1 MARILIP
8 FLINLIFTN
17 LLLGDVI
24 SSQVDEPS
32 YKLPVEAK
40 PNFYELDLTVNLN
53 SNLSETDFKFT
64 GEVKIY
70 IVAEIQDAQSIT
82 LNMKNLTVKNITL
95 HDLNKTAIKV
105 NSFTSDEVHEFLII
119 TLDDKLKKGNQYL
132 LTVSYSGVVND
143 QLTGFYRSR
152 SADKNGNLTYV
163 AATIFE
169 PTGARLAFP
178 CWDEPAFKARFN
190 ISITHPK
197 SYHAISNMPPL
208 PVEEPKV
215 KNDMKTTKFK
225 TTPRISTYLVAF
237 IVSKYECNE
246 DGMFRV
252 CTKPQAVNQTHYA
265 LEKSKELLDALN
277 EYTAINFTH
286 YIPKM
291 DQVSLEDFPPGAM
304 ENWGLV
310 TYMESALLYQD
321 GVTTTYM
328 KQSITMIIAHEFAHQ
343 WFGNLVS
350 PEWWTWIWLNEGFA
364 EYFQYIIT
372 HKVQPEWRL
381 DEVFVFDNIQ
391 GNAFIVDAGENSR
404 PMNMYAN
411 TPEEISSL
419 FDDIAYQKAASV
431 IRMMSH
437 ILTENVFHEGLK
449 EYLKQNA
456 ENVVNSTNL
465 FEHLGKNKKW
475 DGASFG
481 EIMDGWV
488 NNAGY
493 PVVNVKRNHDN
504 ELQLSQERFS
514 FYETKNDANWW
525 VPITYV
531 KSSSMDFNNT
541 TPIMWLKPG
550 RNETI
555 KFNKTDGWII
565 VNTQQAGYYR
575 VNYEPEMWKLLSMQL
590 NSDNYEN
597 IHVLNRAQLIDD
609 ALNMARTNRL
619 NYTVALTLTLYLER
633 ETDYVPWRTTFNNMQ
648 FLHNML
654 RTSEQYNNFMSYIRK
669 IMKSVTS
676 QVRYE
681 PYQKGEEL
689 DIVKLLRVYAMG
701 WACRAGVD
709 ECKSYT
715 NREFNAWLSN
725 SSRSFDIDLKD
736 NILCDGIR
744 SANKEAWNYTLT
756 EFLKTKDEVEKK
768 SLFSLL
774 ACSQSVD
781 LLKEYLHMSIQENAI
796 VTFDNAV
803 LDVISQNVKGV
814 SIALEV
820 LSSEVEKIKKLN
832 EAEDIIISSA
842 EIIASTITNKV
853 QFTQLILFLAKERFE
868 PDIVQTT
875 LLKAI
880 GNLVWLNVHQK
891 TIENWLY
898 THRDYFNSSS
908 SLTFETLLIIISIFI
923 LDFIRTLFR

>member
-1 MARILIP
+1 MARILIL

-82 LNMKNLTVKNITL
+82 LNMMNLTVKNITL

-105 NSFTSDEVHEFLII
+105 NSFTSDEVHELLII

-132 LTVSYSGVVND
+132 LTVSYSGVVNNEV
-143 QLTGFYRSR
+143 TGFYRSR
-152 SADKNGNLTYV
+152 STDKNGNLIYM
-163 AATIFE
+163 AATLFK

-197 SYHAISNMPPL
+197 SYHAISNMPSL
-208 PVEEPKV
+208 AVEEPKV
-215 KNDMKTTKFK
+215 ENDMKTTKFK

-237 IVSKYECNE
+237 IVSNYECNE

-265 LEKSKELLDALN
+265 LEKGKELLGALN

-286 YIPKM
+286 YVPKM
-291 DQVSLEDFPPGAM
+291 DQVLLEDYPPGAM

-321 GVTTTYM
+321 GVTTTYT
-328 KQSITMIIAHEFAHQ
+328 KQSITTIIAHEFTHQ

-364 EYFQYIIT
+364 DYFQYIIT
-372 HKVQPEWRL
+372 HKVLPGWRL
-381 DEVFVFDNIQ
+381 DEVFVVDNIQ

-404 PMNMYAN
+404 PMNMDAN

-419 FDDIAYQKAASV
+419 FDDIAYQKAGSV

-633 ETDYVPWRTTFNNMQ
+633 ETDYVPWHTTFRNIQ

-669 IMKSVTS
+669 IMKSVTG

-681 PYQKGEEL
+681 PYPKGEEPH
-689 DIVKLLRVYAMG
+689 IVKLLRVDAME
-701 WACRAGVD
+701 WACCAGVD

-756 EFLKTKDEVEKK
+756 EFLKTKDEGEKK

-832 EAEDIIISSA
+832 KAEDIIKSSVD
-842 EIIASTITNKV
+842 IIAGAITNED
-853 QFTQLILFLAKERFE
+853 QFIQLIMFLAKERFE
-868 PDIVQTT
+868 PDIVQTI
-875 LLKAI
+875 LLKATR
-880 GNLVWLNVHQK
+880 NLVWLNVHQE

-908 SLTFETLLIIISIFI
+908 SLTFETLLIIFSIFI
-923 LDFIRTLFR
+923 TRFY

>member
-1 MARILIP
+1 MARILIL
-8 FLINLIFTN
+8 FLINLMFTN

-24 SSQVDEPS
+24 SSQVDDPS
-32 YKLPVEAK
+32 YRLPVEAK
-40 PNFYELDLTVNLN
+40 PSFYELDLTVNLN
-53 SNLSETDFKFT
+53 SNLSGIDFKFT
-64 GEVKIY
+64 GEVKID
-70 IVAEIQDAQSIT
+70 IVAEIQDAHTIT
-82 LNMKNLTVKNITL
+82 LNMKNLIVENITL
-95 HDLNKTAIKV
+95 YNLNGTAINV
-105 NSFTSDEVHEFLII
+105 NSSAYDDKHEFLII
-119 TLDDKLKKGNQYL
+119 MLNDKLKKGDKYK

-143 QLTGFYRSR
+143 QLRGFYRSR

-163 AATIFE
+163 AATHFE

-197 SYHAISNMPPL
+197 SYHAISNMP
-208 PVEEPKV
+208 VEELKV
-215 KNDMKTTKFK
+215 ENDMKTTKFK
-225 TTPRISTYLVAF
+225 TTPWMSTYLVAF
-237 IVSKYECNE
+237 IVSNYECNE

-265 LEKSKELLDALN
+265 LEKGKKLLDALN
-277 EYTAINFTH
+277 EYTTINFNH
-286 YIPKM
+286 YLPKM
-291 DQVSLEDFPPGAM
+291 DQVSLQDFSPGAM

-310 TYMESALLYQD
+310 TYRESALLYQD
-321 GVTTTYM
+321 GVTTTRT
-328 KQSITMIIAHEFAHQ
+328 KQSITTIIAHEFTHQ

-364 EYFQYIIT
+364 DYFQYFIT
-372 HKVQPEWRL
+372 HKVLPEWRL
-381 DEVFVFDNIQ
+381 DEVFVVDNIQ
-391 GNAFIVDAGENSR
+391 GNAFIADAGENPR
-404 PMNMYAN
+404 PMNKNAN
-411 TPEEISSL
+411 TPQEISSL
-419 FDDIAYQKAASV
+419 FDNIAYQKAGSV

-456 ENVVNSTNL
+456 EKVANSTNL
-465 FEHLGKNKKW
+465 FEYLGNNKKW

-481 EIMDGWV
+481 EIMDEWV

-493 PVVNVKRNHDN
+493 PVVNVKRNHDD

-541 TPIMWLKPG
+541 TPIIWLKPG

-555 KFNKTDGWII
+555 KFNNTEGWII

-597 IHVLNRAQLIDD
+597 IHVINRAQLIDD

-633 ETDYVPWRTTFNNMQ
+633 ETDYVPWQTTFRNMQ

-654 RTSEQYNNFMSYIRK
+654 RTSAQYNNFMSYIRK
-669 IMKSVTS
+669 IMKSVTD
-676 QVRYE
+676 QVKYKPYE
-681 PYQKGEEL
+681 KGEEL
-689 DIVKLLRVYAMG
+689 DIVKLLRVNAME

-709 ECKSYT
+709 ECKDYT

-725 SSRSFDIDLKD
+725 SNRSFDIDLKN

-744 SANKEAWNYTLT
+744 SANKKAWNYTLT
-756 EFLKTKDEVEKK
+756 ELLKTKDETEKK
-768 SLFSLL
+768 SLLSLL
-774 ACSQSVD
+774 ACSESVD
-781 LLKEYLHMSIQENAI
+781 LLKEYLHISIQENAA

-803 LDVISQNVKGV
+803 LNVVSQNAKGV

-820 LSSEVEKIKKLN
+820 LTSEVEKIKKLN
-832 EAEDIIISSA
+832 KAEDIIKSSA
-842 EIIASTITNKV
+842 DIIASAITNKD
-853 QFTQLILFLAKERFE
+853 QFTQLIMFLTKERLK
-868 PDIVQTT
+868 PDFLETI
-875 LLKAI
+875 LLKATR
-880 GNLVWLNVHQK
+880 NLEWLNVHQE

-898 THRDYFNSSS
+898 THRHYFNSSS
-908 SLTFETLLIIISIFI
+908 SLTFATLLIIFSVFI
-923 LDFIRTLFR
+923 TRFY